1 MLAPMNEP
9 LTVLILA
16 GGKGTRMKSDLPKV
30 ITPLRGEPLFHHVIK
45 AVLPLAPQKIV
56 VVTGYKR
63 ALVEESVKNVA
74 AFKNTPIV
82 FAHQKEQLGTGDA
95 AKAAVDELKGFAGT
109 VLVLYGDV
117 PLTPTETFR
126 NFLARHYLEKATLSL
141 LSFKKEPPH
150 AYGRVVRAKSG
161 YVTKI
166 VETKDS
172 SPEELLID
180 ECNSGLYAVDSAFLV
195 PALGRITN
203 NNAQKEYYL
212 TDIVEMCAQEG
223 QKAIAVD
230 ADIREL
236 EGINNPL
243 ELAIA
248 TEIILTKTREK
259 LLKSG
264 VILEDPRTAYI
275 DDACEIAPGVR
286 IGPNTTIKG
295 STKIAAGVIIEG
307 NSWIDSCEIG
317 EGGYF
322 KFSVRAEKSVF
333 APRVV
338 VGPFCNVRPESS
350 VGEESHVGNF
360 VELKKATLARGVK
373 ANHLS
378 YLGDCT
384 IGEKTNVGAG
394 TIFCN
399 YDGYKKSHTTIGKE
413 VFIGSNTS
421 LVAPLEVGDGS
432 LLAAGSV
439 ITKDVAADALAIT
452 RAEQKEIDGW
462 EKKRRE
468 RNKK

>member
-1 MLAPMNEP
+1 MNEP
-9 LTVLILA
+9 LTVVILA

-45 AVLPLAPQKIV
+45 AVLPLSPKKII

-63 ALVEESVKNVA
+63 ELVEESIKNVA
-74 AFKNTPIV
+74 AFKEAPIV

-95 AKAAVDELKGFAGT
+95 AKAAIDELAQFTGT
-109 VLVLYGDV
+109 VLILYGDV
-117 PLTPTETFR
+117 PLSPTETFR

-150 AYGRVVRAKSG
+150 SYGRVVRNATN
-161 YVTKI
+161 YVSKI
-166 VETKDS
+166 VEAKDS
-172 SPEELLID
+172 CPEELLID
-180 ECNSGLYAVDSAFLV
+180 ECNSGLYAVDSAFLI
-195 PALGRITN
+195 PALKRLTN

-212 TDIVEMCAQEG
+212 TDIVEMCASEG

-230 ADIREL
+230 ADIEEL

-243 ELAIA
+243 ELSLA
-248 TEIILTKTREK
+248 TEILLTKTREK

-264 VILEDPRTAYI
+264 VILEDPKTTYI
-275 DDACEIAPGVR
+275 DDGSEIAPGVR

-295 STKIAAGVIIEG
+295 STSIAAGVVIEG
-307 NSWIDSCEIG
+307 NSWIDSCTIG

-322 KFSVRAEKSVF
+322 KFSVRAEKSTF
-333 APRVV
+333 LPRVV
-338 VGPFCNVRPESS
+338 VGPFCNVRPES
-350 VGEESHVGNF
+350 VIGEECHLGNF
-360 VELKKATLARGVK
+360 VELKKATLAKGVK

-399 YDGYKKSHTTIGKE
+399 YDGYKKHHTKIGKE

-439 ITKDVAADALAIT
+439 ITKSVSADALAVT
-452 RAEQKEIDGW
+452 RSEQKEIAGW

-468 RNKK
+468 RNTKK